1 MRALVEFFVRH
12 GAWFVFLLLAGVS
25 CFMLFRGDPYRQA
38 VFLTSAGRVSSQVY
52 SAAGSVTGYFHL
64 RSINDDLQ
72 QRLAELELEN
82 IGLRRRLQRADER
95 LYADSVK
102 PDSALMPY
110 DFVIARVINNS
121 IVRPNNFLTLDRG
134 SADGIAPEMGVVDQ
148 NGIVGI
154 VNVVGPHT
162 SRIIS
167 MLNSDLRLSCKVK
180 GSDAFGS
187 LVWDGK
193 SPRYAMLEELP
204 RHVEFAPGDTI
215 ITSGYS
221 VVFPEGIPVGTVA
234 EQLRDADDNFYT
246 LRVELFTDFATLSTV
261 RVIRNF
267 QKEEIE
273 ATETDAVNTSGKFN

>member
-1 MRALVEFFVRH
+1 MRALADFFLRH

-25 CFMLFRGDPYRQA
+25 LFMLLRGNPYRQA
-38 VFLTSAGRVSSQVY
+38 VFMTSAGRVTSGVY
-52 SAAGSVTGYFHL
+52 TAANTVTGYFYL

-72 QRLAELELEN
+72 QRLADLELEN
-82 IGLRRRLQRADER
+82 INLRRRLQRADER
-95 LYADSVK
+95 LLDTIA
-102 PDSALMPY
+102 PDPALEPY
-110 DFVIARVINNS
+110 EFITARVINNS
-121 IVRPNNFLTLDRG
+121 IIRPNNFITLDRG
-134 SADGIAPEMGVVDQ
+134 ELDGIRPEMGVIDQ

-187 LVWDGK
+187 LVWDGR
-193 SPRYAMLEELP
+193 SPRQAILEELP
-204 RHVEFAPGDTI
+204 RHVDFRPGDTI

-221 VVFPEGIPVGTVA
+221 VVFPEGIPVGTVV
-234 EQLRDADDNFYT
+234 EQLRDADDNFYS
-246 LRVELFTDFATLSTV
+246 LRIDLLTDFAQLSTV

-267 QKEEIE
+267 LKDEIE
-273 ATETDAVNTSGKFN
+273 TTETDAVNTSGKF